1 MNWLEHVAKWKDCTR
16 CPLHEQRDRIVL
28 ARGQLPCD
36 VLFVGEA
43 PGASEDAQGVP
54 FWGPAGKL
62 LDQIVER
69 ALPEGTPWA
78 MTNLVAC
85 FPRWAKLAGEN
96 EPEHAEI
103 LACQPRLDEFT
114 ALAQPKLVVRVGALA
129 QSYFY
134 STVQGFTMCDIVHP
148 AHILRNMPAAQ
159 KHMATLKCIVQVRT
173 AFDKVMEDYKCQ

>member
-1 MNWLEHVAKWKDCTR
+1 M
-16 CPLHEQRDRIVL
+16 
-28 ARGQLPCD
+28 
-36 VLFVGEA
+36 VGEA

-96 EPEHAEI
+96 EPEHDEI
-103 LACQPRLDEFT
+103 LACRPRVDEFV
-114 ALAQPKLVVRVGALA
+114 ALAEPKLVVRIGKLAVAYFSAGAG
-129 QSYFY
+129 
-134 STVQGFTMCDIVHP
+134 VVVCDIMHP
-148 AHILRNMPAAQ
+148 AHILQNMPTAQ
-159 KHMATLKCIVQVRT
+159 KQMAMLKCIVQVRT
-173 AFDKVMEDYKCQ
+173 AFDKMMEVYKCP